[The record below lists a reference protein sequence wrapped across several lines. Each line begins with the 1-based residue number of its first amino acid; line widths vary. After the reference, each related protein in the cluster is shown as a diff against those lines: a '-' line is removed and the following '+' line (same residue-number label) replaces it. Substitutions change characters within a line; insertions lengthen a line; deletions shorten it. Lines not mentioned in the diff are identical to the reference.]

1 MQNFGIFTNLGPH
14 GGKTITQDGLSI
26 SFPQNKWL
34 KCFNENP
41 GVVTHHH
48 SVVSPKTTSFQ
59 KKQTKKNKKNV
70 RYGAY
75 RVAHQGV
82 NLLDPTRLL
91 RELGISDEAQVHLVQ
106 VRESRK
112 TVGFVGVF
120 VCR

>member
-1 MQNFGIFTNLGPH
+1 M
-14 GGKTITQDGLSI
+14 
-26 SFPQNKWL
+26 
-34 KCFNENP
+34 
-41 GVVTHHH
+41 VTHHH
-48 SVVSPKTTSFQ
+48 SVVSPQ
-59 KKQTKKNKKNV
+59 NDV

-120 VCR
+120 VCERKPLNK